1 MITSSLLRPV
11 LTTVALLATAFTLA
25 ADPANKLCPI
35 MIEDEADADQT
46 VDFKGVSIALCCAKC
61 AKAWKA
67 SDKAAAYYAKVALK
81 LDLLP
86 QLKGKEAELGLDKIE
101 LLPQTYCAINHKTL
115 ITPESPSI
123 EYKGEKIYFF
133 NDKAIER
140 WNKDPEAAAK
150 KAIDAGVL
158 PQLKDK

>member
-1 MITSSLLRPV
+1 MTQSTLFRPV
-11 LTTVALLATAFTLA
+11 LTVAALLATAFSLS
-25 ADPANKLCPI
+25 ADINKLCPI
-35 MIEDEADADQT
+35 MVEDEADAEKT
-46 VDFKGVSIALCCAKC
+46 VEFKGVKIALCCAKC
-61 AKAWKA
+61 EKAFKSEKSA
-67 SDKAAAYYAKVALK
+67 TYYVAAATK
-81 LDLLP
+81 LGLLP
-86 QLKGKEAELGLDKIE
+86 QFKGKEAELGLDKVQ

-133 NDKAIER
+133 NEKAIER

-158 PQLKDK
+158 PQLKGK